1 MQPSVLQKKS
11 DLVEK
16 LRDVPHKPGVYLMKD
31 RLNRI
36 IYVGKARDLRKRLG
50 QHFMPSRRA
59 NADLKTR
66 ALLDSVWDF
75 EIHLVR
81 NEPEALLLEGKLIKD
96 FRPKYNISFRDDKRF
111 LLVKVNLSDP
121 IPRFQLTRL
130 KKDDGCRYFGPF
142 AHAGALR
149 STLSWMRKRFGIR
162 SCRAP
167 EPGEQDY
174 RRCLDHIIKNCS
186 APCIRK
192 VSLEE
197 YQQRVLQA
205 CEFLDG
211 ESRELLEQL
220 EAEMK
225 SAAEK
230 LDFERAA
237 QIRNMLDDLR
247 RTTKPTRRFT
257 RGSLPSTVDPAADL
271 QALADAL
278 LLPGPPRIMECFDI
292 SNISTTHVVA
302 SMVCFK
308 DGVPDKSN
316 YRRYRI
322 RTVEGQD
329 DFASMAEVVRRRYSR
344 ILLETKAI
352 APDLSEFNQEP
363 VEDAVKR
370 AQSLGRLETGS
381 LAELETGS
389 PDKLET
395 DSLHKLEADSLDKL
409 ETDSL
414 DKLETDSLD
423 KLETEAVEE
432 LETSPFESVDAGPL
446 NKLETGPLDR
456 LETGAPGELEVKT
469 PEKPKSGPERLVRLP
484 DLIIVDGGKGQLNA
498 ACRELQRL
506 GLSERPIIGLA
517 KEYEEIYRP
526 SRPLPLRLP
535 EDSGALQLL
544 QRIRDEAHRF
554 ANGYHQ
560 LLMKKRIAESILD
573 ECPGVSDS
581 RKQALLAKFG
591 SVERLRKASIE
602 DIAAVDGIS
611 NKLAETIW
619 RFLNR

>member
-1 MQPSVLQKKS
+1 MQPVLQKKS
-11 DLVEK
+11 DLIEK
-16 LRDVPHKPGVYLMKD
+16 LRDVPHKPGVYLMRD
-31 RLNRI
+31 RLNRV

-50 QHFMPSRRA
+50 THFMPSRRA
-59 NADLKTR
+59 TADLKTR

-75 EIHLVR
+75 EVHLVR
-81 NEPEALLLEGKLIKD
+81 NEPEALLLEGKLIKE

-111 LLVKVNLSDP
+111 LLVKVNLADP

-162 SCRAP
+162 SCRTP
-167 EPGEQDY
+167 EPGELDY

-197 YQQRVLQA
+197 YRQRVLQA
-205 CEFLDG
+205 CEFLEG
-211 ESRELLEQL
+211 ESRELLDQL

-225 SAAEK
+225 VAAEK

-237 QIRNMLDDLR
+237 QLRNMLEDLR

-257 RGSLPSTVDPAADL
+257 RGSLPSAVDPAADL
-271 QALADAL
+271 KALADAL
-278 LLPGPPRIMECFDI
+278 VLAGPPHIMECFDI

-322 RTVEGQD
+322 RTVAGQD

-344 ILLETKAI
+344 ILLESREI

-370 AQSLGRLETGS
+370 VESLGKLETGALGRLETGS
-381 LAELETGS
+381 LDEAEPASLE
-389 PDKLET
+389 KL
-395 DSLHKLEADSLDKL
+395 DPRSSDQPQ
-409 ETDSL
+409 TDSL
-414 DKLETDSLD
+414 DQPERG
-423 KLETEAVEE
+423 
-432 LETSPFESVDAGPL
+432 SVD
-446 NKLETGPLDR
+446 
-456 LETGAPGELEVKT
+456 
-469 PEKPKSGPERLVRLP
+469 KPRVGERLVRLP
-484 DLIIVDGGKGQLNA
+484 DLIIVDGGKGQLNS

-506 GLSERPIIGLA
+506 GLTDRPIIGLA
-517 KEYEEIYRP
+517 KEFEEIYRP
-526 SRPLPLRLP
+526 GRPLPLRLP

-554 ANGYHQ
+554 ANSYHQ

-573 ECPGVSDS
+573 ECPGVSDN

-591 SVERLRKASIE
+591 SVERLRKASAE
-602 DIAAVDGIS
+602 DIATVEGIS
-611 NKLAETIW
+611 EKLAETIV

>member
-192 VSLEE
+192 VSLDE
-197 YQQRVLQA
+197 YRQHVLEA

-237 QIRNMLDDLR
+237 QIRNMLEDLR
-247 RTTKPTRRFT
+247 RTTKPARRFT
-257 RGSLPSTVDPAADL
+257 RGSLPSAVDPAADL

-322 RTVEGQD
+322 RTVAGQD

-344 ILLETKAI
+344 ILLETREL

-363 VEDAVKR
+363 VEEALERV
-370 AQSLGRLETGS
+370 QSVDKLETGS
-381 LAELETGS
+381 LGN
-389 PDKLET
+389 
-395 DSLHKLEADSLDKL
+395 
-409 ETDSL
+409 
-414 DKLETDSLD
+414 
-423 KLETEAVEE
+423 LETESVEE
-432 LETSPFESVDAGPL
+432 LETGPL
-446 NKLETGPLDR
+446 EKLETRPPD
-456 LETGAPGELEVKT
+456 ELEIKP

-517 KEYEEIYRP
+517 KEFEEIYRP

-591 SVERLRKASIE
+591 SVERIRKASIE

-611 NKLAETIW
+611 DKLAETIW